1 MQAGVLH
8 GHYHT
13 YEDKEEGRKHLM
25 LALCTD
31 QGYVLDFGHQI
42 PYHMK
47 LVTDGAFRTYAR
59 DHILVHRNIDHDVT
73 ATRTQWP
80 EHDDDGVMRWIEDFV
95 YMHPGKPETSLRI
108 GISGANEFKVSW
120 NGEAATGTW
129 STNRLL
135 PGGTELPSGADTAC
149 TILMLKFHYQG
160 NTTRETSTL
169 YGALEGATHVFRAI
183 GYVDKKS
190 RVHVYSD
197 DELLIL
203 KDWHIVLVG
212 TYRESFA

>member
-1 MQAGVLH
+1 
-8 GHYHT
+8 
-13 YEDKEEGRKHLM
+13 M
-25 LALCTD
+25 LGACTD
-31 QGYVLDFGHQI
+31 QGCVLDFGDQI
-42 PYHMK
+42 PYQMK
-47 LVTDGAFRTYAR
+47 LVTYGAFRTYAR

-73 ATRTQWP
+73 AARTQWP
-80 EHDDDGVMRWIEDFV
+80 AHDDDGVMRWIEDFV

-129 STNRLL
+129 TTYRFL
-135 PGGTELPSGADTAC
+135 PGGGKLPSGIDTARR
-149 TILMLKFHYQG
+149 ILMLKFHYQG

-190 RVHVYSD
+190 RVRVYKD
-197 DELLIL
+197 AELRIL
-203 KDWHIVLVG
+203 KDWHIVLVA
-212 TYRESFA
+212 TYKDYFA